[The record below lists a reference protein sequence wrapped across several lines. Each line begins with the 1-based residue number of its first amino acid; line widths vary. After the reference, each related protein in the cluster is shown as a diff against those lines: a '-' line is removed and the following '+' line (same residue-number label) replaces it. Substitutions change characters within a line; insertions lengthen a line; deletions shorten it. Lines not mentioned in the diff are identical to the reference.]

1 MSSVALRL
9 TGAQKAFGAEALF
22 SDLDLTLYAGRH
34 LCILGP
40 SGAGKSSL
48 LRCLVGLES
57 LDQGSVTLGEP
68 GAALGLVFQDFRLFP
83 HLSTIDNVTLALR
96 HGQGFSV
103 EDAAQRGREALARV
117 GMAGQE
123 AKAPGAL
130 SGGQRQRVAIAR
142 ALALSPAVLL
152 FDEPTSALDP
162 ERTAGLGAVLA
173 ELASAGMALLTVT
186 HDLTFARR
194 SAQELALLAH
204 GRLTAPLP
212 PEAFFSTAAPEVV
225 QDFLSHDAPH
235 KEAPS
240 R

>member
-1 MSSVALRL
+1 MSPVALRL
-9 TGAQKAFGAEALF
+9 TGARKAFGAEALF
-22 SDLDLTLYAGRH
+22 SGLNLTLHGGRH

-48 LRCLVGLES
+48 LRCLVGLET
-57 LDQGSVTLGEP
+57 LDEGVVTLGEP
-68 GAALGLVFQDFRLFP
+68 DAALGMVFQDFRLFP
-83 HLSTIDNVTLALR
+83 HLTTLENVTLALR
-96 HGQGFSV
+96 HGQGFSA
-103 EDAAQRGREALARV
+103 EDAAERGREALARV

-123 AKAPGAL
+123 GKAPGAL

-162 ERTAGLGAVLA
+162 ERTAELGAVLS
-173 ELASAGMALLTVT
+173 ELAAAGMALLTVT

-194 SAQELALLAH
+194 WAQELALLAN
-204 GRLTAPLP
+204 GSLTAPLP
-212 PEAFFSTAAPEVV
+212 PEIFFSAKAPAGV
-225 QDFLSHDAPH
+225 QDFLSHDAPR

-240 R
+240 L

>member
-1 MSSVALRL
+1 MSPVSLRL
-9 TGAQKAFGAEALF
+9 TGARKAFGAEALF
-22 SDLDLTLYAGRH
+22 SDLNLTLHGGRH

-48 LRCLVGLES
+48 LRCLVGLET
-57 LDQGSVTLGEP
+57 LDDGAVTLREP
-68 GAALGLVFQDFRLFP
+68 GAALGMVFQDFRLFP
-83 HLSTIDNVTLALR
+83 HLSTLENVTLALR
-96 HGQGFSV
+96 HGQGLGAD
-103 EDAAQRGREALARV
+103 EAGHRGREALARV

-123 AKAPGAL
+123 GKRPGAL

-162 ERTAGLGAVLA
+162 ERTAELGAVLA
-173 ELASAGMALLTVT
+173 ELAAAGMALLTVT

-194 SAQELALLAH
+194 WAQELALLAD
-204 GRLTAPLP
+204 GSLTAPLP
-212 PEAFFSTAAPEVV
+212 PEVFFSAAAPSVV

-240 R
+240 L